1 MQTNINLGF
10 GNVAVPTARST
21 IRETDTIVRVSDGSI
36 VAIGGLMRTEVNDV
50 RGGVPGVSDTGWAA
64 LLFRTTTRLTEKK
77 ELVIL
82 LKPTIIDSDRVWEQ
96 DLRET
101 EDRLKK
107 MYPVQQGLRR

>member
-1 MQTNINLGF
+1 
-10 GNVAVPTARST
+10 
-21 IRETDTIVRVSDGSI
+21 
-36 VAIGGLMRTEVNDV
+36 MRTEVNDV
-50 RGGVPGVSDTGWAA
+50 RGGIPGVSDSGWAA

-101 EDRLKK
+101 EDRVKK
-107 MYPVQQGLRR
+107 MYPAQQGLRR